1 MALDSLRIIYRSNS
15 HAPLWIVAEKSGVWE
30 KNGLAVDSSPQLVRE
45 KAVDALKNR
54 HVDLISGNHH
64 NLYARNAKDGDDFVH
79 LAQAGNDWTENR
91 LVVGGGVRSLQDLR
105 GKKVVTDKLDSHAG
119 LNVWLFLRQEGLDA
133 DRGDVELVELRG
145 SSEERWRRVLGGEYA
160 GAFVG
165 IPHDARAAA
174 AGARVIT
181 VRAMPMIRGVT
192 LTTTTS
198 FVQRNED
205 RIRRLI
211 RGFID
216 AVHFFL
222 TRKEETLEIL
232 KEHVTPILR
241 LQSDAEVTA
250 LYEAWT
256 RSLERK
262 GYPSTEAI
270 ANVFQLA
277 LRRNPE
283 IAGFN
288 PLALWNTH
296 YLRELDDSGYID
308 RLYS

>member
-30 KNGLAVDSSPQLVRE
+30 RNGLMVDSAPQLVRE
-45 KAVDALKNR
+45 KAVDALRNR

-64 NLYARNAKDGDDFVH
+64 NLYARNAKNGDDFVH

-91 LVVGGGVRSLQDLR
+91 LVVSGNIGSVQDLR
-105 GKKVVTDKLDSHAG
+105 GKKVVADKLDSHAG
-119 LNVWLFLRQEGLDA
+119 LNVWLFLRQEGLDV
-133 DRGDVELVELRG
+133 DRGEVELVELRG
-145 SSEERWRRVLGGEYA
+145 APEERWRRVLGGEYA
-160 GAFVG
+160 GTFVG
-165 IPHDARAAA
+165 IPHDRRAAL
-174 AGARVIT
+174 AGARVLT

-205 RIRRLI
+205 RVRRLI

-216 AVHFFL
+216 AIHFFL
-222 TRKEETLEIL
+222 TRKEDTLEIL
-232 KEHVTPILR
+232 KEHATPILR
-241 LQSDAEVTA
+241 LQSDEEVA
-250 LYEAWT
+250 AIYESWT

-262 GYPSTEAI
+262 GYPSAEAI